1 MFQASGH
8 FTEPPVSGTDLFRLQ
23 GEPFSIS
30 VTASSAAVPVKDG
43 QTWAVYSPLHMV
55 GTVTSGLLQGPT
67 TIDSWSTSIEL
78 SYNASGEPFTLATPL
93 KIIDLNVTIQA
104 NIMMPA
110 GTMSTLLVH
119 PFTAPVTLTPANAT
133 LTYTDGSETTVLGMS
148 GTLTTSVQ
156 NSSTLMLHNS
166 AATSITVHP
175 DGSQTVRPL
184 KAGPVDLGA
193 ADDNTM
199 LRFYAS
205 GVKGADG
212 VQIRIAGQE
221 VPVLYHG
228 ASDNFPGL
236 DEVTVQ
242 VPRSLAGSG
251 RVGVELTASGQAAAP
266 LYINIQ

>member
-1 MFQASGH
+1 M
-8 FTEPPVSGTDLFRLQ
+8 SGTDTFRLQ

-30 VTASSAAVPVKDG
+30 VTASSAAVPTKDG

-55 GTVTSGLLQGPT
+55 GTVSSGLLQGPT
-67 TIDSWSTSIEL
+67 TINSWSTSIEL
-78 SYNASGEPFTLATPL
+78 SYNASGEPFSLATPL
-93 KIIDLNVTIQA
+93 KIIDLNITIQA
-104 NIMMPA
+104 NIVMPA

-156 NSSTLMLHNS
+156 QTSTLMLHDT
-166 AATSITVHP
+166 AASSITVHP
-175 DGSQTVRPL
+175 DGTQTVRPL
-184 KAGPVDLGA
+184 KAGPVVLGGPQ
-193 ADDNTM
+193 DNTM

-205 GVKGADG
+205 GVKDAGG
-212 VQIRIAGQE
+212 VQVRIAGQE

-251 RVGVELTASGQAAAP
+251 AVGVELAAQGQTAGP